1 VFTVMGGFMAGA
13 GVLTVH
19 PAHRRARPAKW
30 YWLGRRSRR
39 VCDGR
44 ADECD
49 ELRPPVGRWVLL
61 LPALLWAV
69 AVVLYA
75 RQA

>member
-1 VFTVMGGFMAGA
+1 MSAMNF
-13 GVLTVH
+13 VLQ
-19 PAHRRARPAKW
+19 
-30 YWLGRRSRR
+30 S
-39 VCDGR
+39 DG
-44 ADECD
+44 
-49 ELRPPVGRWVLL
+49 WVLL